1 VHAVSQQHQQRP
13 AVCNQPISHVAQSI
27 GHETDSVT
35 QKVSRISTWDS
46 DEVVQRGSCGGRAAA
61 RDCLSRGT
69 SAENAASCMSVA
81 SSTDASERVS
91 HPAVVRHVPTRPAS
105 VGGAQAFGQRLE
117 ERPPPVAAEESHG
130 HSRPR
135 VLLLP
140 CPAGWMQQKGDSERF
155 INVSVTETIC
165 ACALVPVQHHWNR
178 YA

>member
-46 DEVVQRGSCGGRAAA
+46 DEVVQRHGGEDPVAA

-81 SSTDASERVS
+81 SSTDASERAGQPS
-91 HPAVVRHVPTRPAS
+91 SRRQARAHQAG

>member
-1 VHAVSQQHQQRP
+1 MKL
-13 AVCNQPISHVAQSI
+13 C
-27 GHETDSVT
+27 
-35 QKVSRISTWDS
+35 S
-46 DEVVQRGSCGGRAAA
+46 DTAA
-61 RDCLSRGT
+61 RILWRPRGGQGLL
-69 SAENAASCMSVA
+69 EPRDERRERGELHVRGVV
-81 SSTDASERVS
+81 DRRERASERVS